1 MMPDSPTTRDALLS
15 PRVALALLLAQI
27 AAVAAMAAGMA
38 TGQPPRAPS
47 PFFWAYAAQYLI
59 ATALGLRAAAFER
72 PGRARRAWGLLAL
85 ATGSTALTVIVAGL
99 LRPTDAS
106 ALMALDAGALVFYP
120 LVAAALLHLGPQTVG
135 RQARVVLDF
144 AVVGVATLTLGAFFW
159 LSVVARSPVVSATS
173 VLYGVALPVAAIVV
187 FFAALGL
194 TLRYG
199 PRRPRRT
206 DTLVIAGV
214 MLCTVTDVGSAFDL
228 HVGDSARLGWAL
240 GTLLLAAAAWQR
252 ARDQLRYGVRL
263 GGVPAVLREPR
274 AARASERPSSL
285 AYAGIGAVGLALL
298 IEVLPALS
306 EAARVLL
313 VGGLALGVVLVVREV
328 TTARAHRALTRVR
341 EQEAARFRALV
352 QRASEG
358 LVIVGLDGTV
368 RYHTE
373 PLTTVT
379 GLDAASLRHLFDLI
393 HSGDRDRAAELL
405 GMLGRVVGTTGSVT
419 VRGADGRRTLEIT
432 GINRLDEP
440 AIAGIVLGV
449 RDATERQQLAVQL
462 HQAQKMDGL
471 GRLAGGI
478 AHDFNN
484 LLTAIIGY
492 AQLAARSGPLP
503 DEVSGPLREITRAGQ
518 QAAELTRHLLAF
530 SRRQPLAPRVVHF
543 GDALHEMTQML
554 GRLLREDVE
563 LRVREGADVPSV
575 LADPVQLQQMVLNL
589 AVNARDAMPDGG
601 VLALTT
607 ERFVPDEAYLRTHP
621 EASPGLHA
629 VLRVE
634 DTGIGMTPQVQARA
648 FEPFFTTKPE
658 GAGTGL
664 GLATVY
670 GVVRQAGGHITV
682 TSTPGHG
689 TTFRI
694 LLPAAAGVAA
704 APRPDLEPRAVTA
717 AEDAGAAGTALLVE
731 DNDAVR
737 ALAAAALRDHG
748 FEVIAVA
755 SGTQALVLDSIRR
768 VPLDLLVTDVVMPG
782 VGGIELARTL
792 RQRYPSLP
800 VLFATAYSDR
810 DPVASL
816 DGAAP
821 TALLLKPFTAEELG
835 AASRRLVA

>member
-1 MMPDSPTTRDALLS
+1 MPDSPTTRDALLT
-15 PRVALALLLAQI
+15 PRVALALLLAHI
-27 AAVAAMAAGMA
+27 AAVAAVAVGMA
-38 TGQPPRAPS
+38 VGQPPRAPS
-47 PFFWAYAAQYLI
+47 GFFWAYAAQYLV
-59 ATALGLRAAAFER
+59 ATALCLRAAGFER
-72 PGRARRAWGLLAL
+72 PGRARRTWWLLAL
-85 ATGSTALTVIVAGL
+85 ATGSTGLTVVVAGV
-99 LRPTDAS
+99 LRPTDPG
-106 ALMALDAGALVFYP
+106 ALMALDVGALVFYP
-120 LVAAALLHLGPQTVG
+120 LAAGALLHLGPQTAR
-135 RQARVVLDF
+135 RQARVMLDF

-159 LSVVARSPVVSATS
+159 LSIIARSPVLSATS
-173 VLYGVALPVAAIVV
+173 VLYGVALPVAALVV
-187 FFAALGL
+187 LFAALGL

-206 DTLVIAGV
+206 DTLVLAGV
-214 MLCTVTDVGSAFDL
+214 MLCTVTDVGSAFDMHL
-228 HVGDSARLGWAL
+228 GDTARLGWAL
-240 GTLLLAAAAWQR
+240 GTLLLGAAAWGR

-263 GGVPAVLREPR
+263 GGVPAALREPR
-274 AARASERPSSL
+274 IGPDTEGPSSL

-298 IEVLPALS
+298 IELLPALS

-313 VGGLALGVVLVVREV
+313 VGGLALGAVLVVREV
-328 TTARAHRALTRVR
+328 TTSRAHRALARVR
-341 EQEAARFRALV
+341 EQEEARFRALV

-373 PLTTVT
+373 PLTTVA
-379 GLDAASLRHLFDLI
+379 GLDASSLRHLFDLI
-393 HSGDRDRAAELL
+393 HPGDRDGAAELL
-405 GMLGRVVGTTGSVT
+405 ALLGRAVGSTGSIA
-419 VRGADGRRTLEIT
+419 VRGADGQRTLEIT

-440 AIAGIVLGV
+440 AIAGIVLSV
-449 RDATERQQLAVQL
+449 RDATERQRLEVQL
-462 HQAQKMDGL
+462 HQARKMDGL

-492 AQLAARSGPLP
+492 AQLATRRGPLP
-503 DEVSGPLREITRAGQ
+503 DDVSGPLHEITRAGQ
-518 QAAELTRHLLAF
+518 QAAELTRQLLAF
-530 SRRQPLAPRVVHF
+530 SRRQPLAPRIVHL
-543 GDALHEMTQML
+543 GDAMHEMTQML

-563 LRVREGADVPSV
+563 LRVNEGADVPTV
-575 LADPVQLQQMVLNL
+575 LADPVQLQQVVLNL
-589 AVNARDAMPDGG
+589 AVNARDAMPEGG
-601 VLALTT
+601 VLTLTT
-607 ERFVPDEAYLRTHP
+607 ERFVPDDAYLRTHP

-629 VLRVE
+629 VLRVR
-634 DTGIGMTPQVQARA
+634 DTGTGMTADVLARA

-682 TSTPGHG
+682 TSEPGRG

-694 LLPAAAGVAA
+694 VLPAAAGVAA
-704 APRPDLEPRAVTA
+704 AASPGA
-717 AEDAGAAGTALLVE
+717 APAATRVLTEAGTAGTALLVE
-731 DNDAVR
+731 DNDAIR
-737 ALAAAALRDHG
+737 TLAAAALRDHG

-768 VPLDLLVTDVVMPG
+768 RPLDLLVTDVVMPG

-792 RQRYPSLP
+792 RQRYPALP

-816 DGAAP
+816 AGEAP
-821 TALLLKPFTAEELG
+821 TALLLKPFTADQLG
-835 AASRRLVA
+835 AMSRQLVA